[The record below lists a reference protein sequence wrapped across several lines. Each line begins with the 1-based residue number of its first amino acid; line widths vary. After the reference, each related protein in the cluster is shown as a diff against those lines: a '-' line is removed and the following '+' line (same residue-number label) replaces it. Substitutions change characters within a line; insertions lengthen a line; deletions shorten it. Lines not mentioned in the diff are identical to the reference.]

1 MQQEAASLDRQV
13 MLDFVKTLGAS
24 FAVGLA
30 WSIGMALLVLALAA
44 SGGAG

>member
-1 MQQEAASLDRQV
+1 

-30 WSIGMALLVLALAA
+30 WSLGMGLLVLALAA
-44 SGGAG
+44 SAGAG